1 MRKRTHFTINLIAGA
16 AILLIASPAFAA
28 IHPATMSE
36 SANDSLIFPPEA
48 SSSAT
53 KPNFNKQRK
62 VCWKFRER
70 WRVKLCLKKVDRR
83 EKAWKRRN
91 TLPTMTM
98 KKAKSV
104 ATWAAKKTFERQWPG
119 YEPTDPYSGYW
130 AGECDLTSRTAAQC
144 EWSTW
149 MTYDYGGGNT
159 SLMTCRGLVDLWYI
173 SRYTIGT
180 DNHTVGCVSE

>member
-1 MRKRTHFTINLIAGA
+1 MRARLSISLIAASA
-16 AILLIASPAFAA
+16 AFLIASPAVFAEPQEA
-28 IHPATMSE
+28 ARG
-36 SANDSLIFPPEA
+36 SADGSLTLPVGA
-48 SSSAT
+48 SSSAA
-53 KPNFNKQRK
+53 KPNFDKQRK

-70 WRVKLCLKKVDRR
+70 WRVRLCLNNVDRR
-83 EKAWKRRN
+83 EKAWERRN